1 MLGRSAAAVGRQER
15 KAYVEAYLSPRRVRR
30 REAVPRASATIRAAF
45 SRGLEQDLD
54 KWAKRLGRRDRA
66 IVSMALMVG
75 AVVLARAADKPRLR
89 DEILAA
95 AKRELREWIKAR

>member
-54 KWAKRLGRRDRA
+54 
-66 IVSMALMVG
+66 
-75 AVVLARAADKPRLR
+75 
-89 DEILAA
+89 
-95 AKRELREWIKAR
+95 